1 MAAAFDYAPLQ
12 ETAQALI
19 DRFGRAATLTRA
31 ARLSTEDPAKPWLPV
46 QGQDPAAAPA
56 QSIDVT
62 AAFLSLVRT
71 DRAGQVVEAKT
82 QSVLIGAE
90 SELPEEV
97 GPDWTLVD
105 VLPATAHAGAI
116 AKTWEV
122 LSSKPLR
129 PGGTLLLYR
138 LELAL

>member
-1 MAAAFDYAPLQ
+1 MAAPFDYVPLQ
-12 ETAQALI
+12 ETAQTLI
-19 DRFGRAATLTRA
+19 DRFGRAATLERA
-31 ARLSTEDPAKPWLPV
+31 ARLTVEDPAKPWLPV

-71 DRAGQVVEAKT
+71 DRTGQTVEAKT
-82 QSVLIGAE
+82 QTVLIGAE

-97 GPDWTLVD
+97 GPEWTLVED
-105 VLPATAHAGAI
+105 LPATAPSGAV

-129 PGGTLLLYR
+129 PGPVLLMYR

>member
-1 MAAAFDYAPLQ
+1 VAAAFDYAPLQ
-12 ETAQALI
+12 ATAQALI
-19 DRFGRAATLTRA
+19 NRFGRDATLTRA
-31 ARLSTEDPAKPWLPV
+31 ARLAVPDPTKTWLPV

-105 VLPATAHAGAI
+105 VLPATAPAGAI

-129 PGGTLLLYR
+129 PGETLLLYR
-138 LELAL
+138 LELVL